1 MDIRNHI
8 PRLHQREEKVV
19 CRHNMCAALTMCVCV
34 CVVCVCVC
42 VNVWVMHRDNKMLSW
57 SCSLLHLELERV
69 KVTYCFSCLL
79 QTLPRAVIQKACSQA
94 DICITYL
101 LTARKQLIQA

>member
-1 MDIRNHI
+1 
-8 PRLHQREEKVV
+8 
-19 CRHNMCAALTMCVCV
+19 MCSLNYVCVCV
-34 CVVCVCVC
+34 CSVCVWCVCVCVC

-94 DICITYL
+94 DMHYISADCSKTANTGVTFRDFIGVFAM
-101 LTARKQLIQA
+101 LTS